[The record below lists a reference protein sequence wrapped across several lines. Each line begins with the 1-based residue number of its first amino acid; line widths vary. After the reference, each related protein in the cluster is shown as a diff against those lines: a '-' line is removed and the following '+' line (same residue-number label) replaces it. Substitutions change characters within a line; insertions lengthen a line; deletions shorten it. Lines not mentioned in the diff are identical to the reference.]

1 MVLVAGSPG
10 EDSFAAVDSL
20 VAGSLVEGILVE
32 GILAADIV
40 EGGKADLNNHK

>member
-10 EDSFAAVDSL
+10 EDSFAAVGSL
-20 VAGSLVEGILVE
+20 VAPAGSLVE

-40 EGGKADLNNHK
+40 EGGKVDLQS